1 MSERRVLQLLNG
13 DDSDKNENREE
24 EEEEKGETETEDSV
38 TQLGY
43 VKAVQVK

>member
-1 MSERRVLQLLNG
+1 MLQLLNG
-13 DDSDKNENREE
+13 DDSDKNENR

-43 VKAVQVK
+43 VKAEQVKWTP